1 MAGRGMQRPEKSGQG
16 GLAREYSEWAE
27 QDERSLR
34 RPAPTARTINNYS
47 LAAWKYFTT
56 VRTNGFASG
65 GTGTSPRRTVS
76 NRSGAP

>member
-1 MAGRGMQRPEKSGQG
+1 MQRPEKSGQG
-16 GLAREYSEWAE
+16 GLREENTQNGPSRTNGASAY
-27 QDERSLR
+27 
-34 RPAPTARTINNYS
+34 PALMARTINDYS